1 MKKLHVSILLIACS
15 GFLSAQI
22 SNAALPGSGLLGIE
36 YSDISVINSKV
47 KPSGIRNVESSYPA
61 IKGSAYL
68 HDERINATVISNDGI
83 IIKDLPM
90 IIDLYAGEFIA
101 TDTSG
106 TDIVLDAA
114 LYNEIIFPYEGK
126 NLSFKKLNPE
136 KPNKFYEVLY
146 NDDGIIFLKDHY
158 VTVKEGTN
166 SGLAKTDTKFSRRTA
181 YYVKYGKSEFTKVKL
196 KKKSVLSAFSRK
208 VSSSMHDFAK
218 RHKLDLKS
226 EEDFVNFFLEYS
238 TR

>member
-22 SNAALPGSGLLGIE
+22 SNAALPGSGLLGLE

-47 KPSGIRNVESSYPA
+47 KPSGIRNVDGSYPA
-61 IKGSAYL
+61 IQGSAYL
-68 HDERINATVISNDGI
+68 HDERINASVITTDDI

-101 TDTSG
+101 TDQSG
-106 TDIVLDAA
+106 SDIVLDPA
-114 LYNEIIFPYEGK
+114 LYDEIILPYEGK
-126 NLSFKKLNPE
+126 MLSFKKLNPE

-166 SGLAKTDTKFSRRTA
+166 SGLAKTDTKFSRRSA
-181 YYVKYGKSEFTKVKL
+181 YYVKHGKSEFKKVKL
-196 KKKSVLSAFSRK
+196 KKKSFFSAFSKR
-208 VSSSMHDFAK
+208 VSSSMQGYAK

-226 EEDFVNFFLEYS
+226 EEDFVDFFLEYS